1 MSLLSDLTWPEVRHR
16 AEAGATLVIPLG
28 STEQHGPHLP
38 VSTDADLALA
48 LALALDGRRRDIVVG
63 PMISYGS
70 SGEHAGFPGTLSI
83 GQEALELLLLE
94 LGRSAAMTFAHL
106 LLVSTHGG
114 NAEPVH
120 RAVDRLRAESRDLLA
135 WSPRIRGDAHAG
147 HTETSLLLF
156 LRNDHVLMDFAVA
169 GDTRPIREL
178 MPILRERPIQAVSP
192 NGVLGD
198 PTGASALLGAAMF
211 RELVDDLVAAVRKW
225 RDQPTPHAGPPADR
239 PERSRRP

>member
-1 MSLLSDLTWPEVRHR
+1 MLSDLTWPEVRDR
-16 AEAGATLVIPLG
+16 AEAGATLVVPLG

-48 LALALDGRRRDIVVG
+48 LALELDNRRPDIVVG
-63 PMISYGS
+63 PLISYGS

-114 NAEPVH
+114 NAEPVR
-120 RAVDRLRAESRDLLA
+120 RAVDRLRTESRDLLA
-135 WSPRIRGDAHAG
+135 WSPRLRGDAHAG

-156 LRNDHVLMDFAVA
+156 LRSSRVRMDLAAA
-169 GDTRPIREL
+169 GDTRPIGEL
-178 MPILRERPIQAVSP
+178 MLILRERSVQAVSP

-198 PTGASALLGAAMF
+198 PTGASSDLGAAMF
-211 RELVDDLVAAVRKW
+211 RKLADDLAAAVRKW
-225 RDQPTPHAGPPADR
+225 RDHPAADAGAPMVQTAARSSR
-239 PERSRRP
+239 P